1 MPNKIN
7 VNFSWKEFDF
17 AMDQIAWQLTA
28 GDLLDK
34 FGFIYGIPRGGLV
47 IAVALSHRLSKPLID
62 SADLRATNTERVLVV
77 DDISD
82 TGNTLHHLAPI
93 LSATIHYNPKA
104 LFRPTAWVL
113 TKEPDEWIVYPWE
126 VTK

>member
-7 VNFSWKEFDF
+7 VNFSWKEFDR

-47 IAVALSHRLSKPLID
+47 IAVSLSHRLNKPLVTE
-62 SADLRATNTERVLVV
+62 LRTLSNVLVV

-113 TKEPDEWIVYPWE
+113 TKEPDEWIIYPWE
-126 VTK
+126 VIK